1 MPVTSAGILLYRAPT
16 ADEPAGTALEVFIAH
31 MGGPYWERRHE
42 GAWTVPKGEYLAATE
57 HPLLAARR
65 EFGEEI
71 GVAAPDL
78 EYDDLGEFRSSTGKL
93 TRVYAAE
100 APEFEVGRVESN
112 LFELEWPPRSGRLRS
127 FPEVD
132 DARWVPIDE
141 ARSLVTKGQRQV
153 LDALEARL
161 SPSHEQRPPA
171 AE

>member
-1 MPVTSAGILLYRAPT
+1 MGAVPVTSAGILLYRT
-16 ADEPAGTALEVFIAH
+16 AAADADPAGAVLEVFIAH

-78 EYDDLGEFRSSTGKL
+78 DYDDLGEFRSSTGKL

-100 APEFEVGRVESN
+100 APGFEIGRVESN
-112 LFELEWPPRSGRLRS
+112 VFELEWPPRSGRLQS

-141 ARSLVTKGQRQV
+141 ARTLVTKGQRQV

-161 SPSHEQRPPA
+161 APRIPPV
-171 AE
+171 E